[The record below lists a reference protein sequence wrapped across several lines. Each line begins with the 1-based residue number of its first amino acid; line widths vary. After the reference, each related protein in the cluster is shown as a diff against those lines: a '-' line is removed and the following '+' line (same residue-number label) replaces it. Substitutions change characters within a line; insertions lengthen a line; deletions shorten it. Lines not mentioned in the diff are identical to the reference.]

1 LQRVAD
7 VPVYFS
13 DAIVRRAEALQ
24 QTTDARTPKAILS
37 AALAEKLGVSEGA
50 TVRVTQGKAT
60 VMLACA
66 IDGSLPAHVVRVAAA
81 HSATLALGEM
91 FGAIAVEKA

>member
-1 LQRVAD
+1 
-7 VPVYFS
+7 
-13 DAIVRRAEALQ
+13 
-24 QTTDARTPKAILS
+24 
-37 AALAEKLGVSEGA
+37 
-50 TVRVTQGKAT
+50 
-60 VMLACA
+60 MLACA